1 MTKTKKV
8 RIEKQLAFREAALEN
23 LYKAYEL
30 LSSGAVKSYMI
41 DDRQLTRYD
50 LSDLWDQIK
59 DMEAE
64 IDDLEN
70 QLDSGLR
77 NRRAFGVIPLDL

>member
-1 MTKTKKV
+1 MASKKEIQT
-8 RIEKQLAFREAALEN
+8 RLYFRKEALALLYDAYKQ
-23 LYKAYEL
+23 
-30 LSSGAVKSYMI
+30 LSSGGVKSYMI
-41 DDRQLTRYD
+41 DTRTLTRYD
-50 LSDLWDQIK
+50 LPDLMEQIK
-59 DMEAE
+59 MLEAE